1 MSEAN
6 VPAARLWSAA
16 EAHDF
21 MKSLRTQLHAA
32 GVFSGDARGYVRRG
46 LVIVGLSVLTW
57 LGLLL
62 VTEDWMRGLVA
73 LLAGYTGVQAA
84 AIAHEAGHGAVSR
97 SRPRSVLVG
106 QVFLSLLVGSS
117 YSAWVARH
125 GAHHLHPNSRHDPD
139 VRPWL
144 FSFNET
150 DARAASGFAG
160 WCTRWQHWLLFP
172 LSTLMGFTIKL
183 TGWLHVLRAPG
194 RHPVDLLLLAIHLAV
209 WIALPAWWIG
219 LPDALFGY
227 LLLTW
232 FEGAYLSFV
241 FIANHLGGPT
251 GEEAQHWP
259 PALRQIVTA
268 RNLPAGAWLSHLCIG
283 LNTHIEHHLF
293 GHLPATRLA
302 EARDITR
309 RMCLEHKIP
318 YRQCS
323 VVQAFAEVH
332 RCNREM
338 ARIARAAAKSRTG
351 LQRPAA

>member
-1 MSEAN
+1 MSDTTE
-6 VPAARLWSAA
+6 PTPRLWSAA

-21 MKSLRTQLHAA
+21 IRSLRTQLHEA
-32 GVFSGDARGYVRRG
+32 GVFRGDALGYLRRG
-46 LVIVGLSVLTW
+46 LVVVGLSVLTW
-57 LGLLL
+57 FGFLL
-62 VTEDWMRGLVA
+62 VAEDWMRWLVA

-97 SRPRSVLVG
+97 SRPRSVWVG
-106 QVFLSLLVGSS
+106 RVFLSLLVGSS
-117 YSAWVARH
+117 YGAWVARH
-125 GAHHLHPNSRHDPD
+125 RAHHLHPNSRHDPD

-150 DARAASGFAG
+150 DARAAVGLAG

-183 TGWLHVLRAPG
+183 TSWRHVLRTPG
-194 RHPVDLLLLAIHLAV
+194 QHSVDLSLLVLHLVV
-209 WIALPAWWIG
+209 WIALPTWWIG
-219 LPDALFGY
+219 LPNALLGY

-241 FIANHLGGPT
+241 FLANHLGGPT
-251 GEEAQHWP
+251 CEEAQQWP
-259 PALRQIVTA
+259 PPLRQIVTA
-268 RNLPAGAWLSHLCIG
+268 RNLPASAWLSHLCIG

-293 GHLPATRLA
+293 GNLPATRLA

-309 RMCLEHKIP
+309 RMCQYHQIP
-318 YRQCS
+318 YRQCG
-323 VVQAFAEVH
+323 VMQAFAEVH

-338 ARIARAAAKSRTG
+338 ARAAREAAEYRAG